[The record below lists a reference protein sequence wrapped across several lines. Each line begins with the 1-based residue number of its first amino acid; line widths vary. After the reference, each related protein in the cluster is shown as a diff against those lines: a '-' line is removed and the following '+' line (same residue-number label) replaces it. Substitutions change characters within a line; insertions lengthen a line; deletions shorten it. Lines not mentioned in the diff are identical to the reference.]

1 MATNELVKKM
11 DSGVIEK
18 VLLSGDLSEL
28 SPTARLDYYKKVC
41 ESLGLNPL
49 TKPFQYI
56 KLNNKLTLYAQRD
69 ATDQLRSIHKVS
81 VEIIARELMADE
93 TYVVTAKAELPDDR
107 VDSSIGAV
115 SLKGI
120 SGQDRANAMMKA
132 ETKSKRRVTLS
143 IIGLG
148 WLDETEV
155 ETIADAKVVEVDMN
169 SGEIKEAMA
178 IPQSAEMTLDTAKA
192 TVSSDGTKY
201 GDIPT
206 DKLSIMANSL
216 KKKLDKNDEP
226 DQCEIRK
233 FKLDAIICILKS
245 RANDNPA

>member
-1 MATNELVKKM
+1 MKNEIVKA
-11 DSGVIEK
+11 VNPQIIEK
-18 VLLSGDLSEL
+18 VLMAGDLAEL
-28 SPTARLDYYKKVC
+28 QPAQRLEYYRKVC

-93 TYVVTAKAELPDDR
+93 TYVVTAKAELPDGR

-120 SGQDRANAMMKA
+120 SGQERANAMMKS

-148 WLDETEV
+148 WLDETEI
-155 ETIADAKVVEVDMN
+155 ETIPDAKIVEVADN
-169 SGEIKEAMA
+169 GEIQALANEPK
-178 IPQSAEMTLDTAKA
+178 SAEMTLETAS
-192 TVSSDGTKY
+192 TVVSSDGQKY
-201 GDIPT
+201 IDI
-206 DKLSIMANSL
+206 DSQKLAFMATAIQ
-216 KKKLDKNDEP
+216 KKLDKNDEP
-226 DQCEIRK
+226 KQRDTRL
-233 FKLDAIICILKS
+233 FKLDAIKTILQTRELS
-245 RANDNPA
+245 GVQ